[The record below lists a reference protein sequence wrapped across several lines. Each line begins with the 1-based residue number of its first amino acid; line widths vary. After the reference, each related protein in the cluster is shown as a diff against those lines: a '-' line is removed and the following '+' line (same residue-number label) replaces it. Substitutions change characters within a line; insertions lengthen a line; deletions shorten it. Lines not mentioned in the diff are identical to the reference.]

1 MYAIICYLFCFRTGA
16 FSHFP
21 LSSLTEFCTLF
32 GYSAVQLVPSG
43 VTKGPADPAVRGGA
57 ILGGRQI
64 VVCIWDNFE
73 NLTKVLAKL
82 RILL

>member
-1 MYAIICYLFCFRTGA
+1 MLTVFQFLDMIENKVFIYESQTVFQVWTVRFFNPY
-16 FSHFP
+16 
-21 LSSLTEFCTLF
+21 SS
-32 GYSAVQLVPSG
+32 SG

-64 VVCIWDNFE
+64 VVWIWDNFE